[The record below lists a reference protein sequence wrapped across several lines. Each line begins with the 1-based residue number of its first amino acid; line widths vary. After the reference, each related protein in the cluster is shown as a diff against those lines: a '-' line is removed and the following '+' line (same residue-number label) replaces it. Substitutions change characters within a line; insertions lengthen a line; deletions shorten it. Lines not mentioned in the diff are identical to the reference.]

1 MSIIKIVLTLM
12 VGIKIS
18 AAAMEHETYKR
29 KFVSKSNS
37 GIASNTTFKHDAM

>member
-1 MSIIKIVLTLM
+1 MSIIKIGLILM
-12 VGIKIS
+12 VGIRIS
-18 AAAMEHETYKR
+18 AAMEHETYKR